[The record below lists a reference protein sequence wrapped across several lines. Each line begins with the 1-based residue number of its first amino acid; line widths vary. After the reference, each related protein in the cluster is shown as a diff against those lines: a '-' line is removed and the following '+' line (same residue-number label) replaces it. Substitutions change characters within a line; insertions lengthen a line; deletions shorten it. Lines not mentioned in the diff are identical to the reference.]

1 MKQLI
6 LKTLPEAKLSKDD
19 FEVLEV
25 DKPRIESGEVLIRN
39 ILLSIDAAN
48 RSWMQ
53 GRTYRDAVRAGDVM
67 PTYAIAE
74 VVESNDPQFNQGQI
88 VSCLLYTSPSPRD
101 VP

>member
-6 LKTLPEAKLSKDD
+6 LKTLPKAKLSKDD

-25 DKPRIESGEVLIRN
+25 DKPKIESGEVLIRN

-53 GRTYRDAVRAGDVM
+53 GRTYRDASIR
-67 PTYAIAE
+67 
-74 VVESNDPQFNQGQI
+74 
-88 VSCLLYTSPSPRD
+88 RK
-101 VP
+101 